1 MKRIL
6 FSIVC
11 ISLIPTVFADVNTPN
26 KNAQLIQAAYD
37 GDLQT
42 VQTLLADGAEVN
54 ARNNRGVTALIM
66 AAMEGH
72 TEVAKFLLEKGAD
85 INAKSNNGLTA
96 LVAARSRGYTD
107 IVQLL
112 GKTVTPA
119 VLIRKDGPR
128 LAWQGGKVGYIDHT
142 GKMIIEPQYA
152 SALEFSEDM
161 AAVLLGDKWGFVN
174 DQGKVVVPA
183 QFDKCSSFSEGFSA
197 VALDGKWKFIDRQG
211 NLTSNTVFEMARNF
225 SGGLAA
231 VKVDGK
237 WGYVDQKMTLVI
249 KPTFDD
255 AWYFREGLAP
265 VKIGSKWGYVD
276 TTGRVAIEP
285 HYYWADEFSE
295 GLAFV
300 EGGTDNEG
308 YIDKTGKLVIAR
320 RFFSANPFSHGL
332 AAVLTQAGGTYGL
345 IDRSGQMVVPAQF
358 EEVRPFSE
366 GLAPVRVKYKW
377 GYIDPN
383 GKTVIEPNFF
393 RAEGFSGGLALVSDD
408 KGKVSYIDKSANLVW
423 APSAN
428 QVSPPP
434 QDKSKPPAPTRRIRN
449 PVMKVQLDGPN
460 QVPPKE
466 VVVVGNPFRKRFP
479 DNMDWKEDKPS
490 VFARNVWDMVV
501 YDGRIY
507 LGSGDYWNNAGPTDI
522 YCFVPGQNQFTLDY
536 TAPDEMVSKFY
547 IFEGK
552 LVVPGN
558 DPQESWDFG
567 NIYIKE
573 SGAWRKV
580 RTIPNGL
587 HCFNMAYAQGTLFAG
602 IGTEHA
608 PKLLASKN
616 WGQTWEPVV
625 FKSFPGTLFTWNSQL
640 FAFDFF
646 NNLCRYENGVLY
658 SDKVVPEGAQ
668 SAKDV
673 ASSWPGW
680 RCTEA
685 IPFAGG
691 LILVSAGIGT
701 TLEYGP
707 FPLLFIEPNQTEAS
721 VIGLFEDK
729 NVMDTCVSG
738 ETLYALCTRPAA
750 EGTFE
755 NTIYSTRDVR
765 TWHCEVT
772 FTTTSFT
779 RSFVETGGDFYVGIG
794 CSGLARGSLPNSTG
808 DILRVIRKTEK

>member
-11 ISLIPTVFADVNTPN
+11 ISLIPTAFADVNTPN
-26 KNAQLIQAAYD
+26 KNSQLIQAAYD

-72 TEVAKFLLEKGAD
+72 TEVAKLLLEKGAD
-85 INAKSNNGLTA
+85 INAKSNSGLTA
-96 LVAARSRGYTD
+96 LGAARSRGYTD

-119 VLIRKDGPR
+119 VLIGKDGLR
-128 LAWQGGKVGYIDHT
+128 LAWQDGKVGYIDHT

-161 AAVLLGDKWGFVN
+161 AAVLIKDKWGFVN
-174 DQGKVVVPA
+174 SQGKVVVPA
-183 QFDKCSSFSEGFSA
+183 RFDKCSSFSEGFSA
-197 VALDGKWKFIDRQG
+197 VVLDGKWKFIDRQG
-211 NLTSNTVFEMARNF
+211 NLVRNVAFEIARSF

-255 AWYFREGLAP
+255 AWYFSEGLAP
-265 VKIGSKWGYVD
+265 VRIGSKWGYVD

-285 HYYWADEFSE
+285 RYYWADEFSE

-308 YIDKTGKLVIAR
+308 YIDKTGKLVIAG
-320 RFFSANPFSHGL
+320 RFFSAKLFSQGL
-332 AAVLTQAGGTYGL
+332 AGVLTQAGGAYCL
-345 IDRSGQMVVPAQF
+345 IDKSGRVVAPAQF
-358 EEVRPFSE
+358 EEVGPFSE
-366 GLAPVRVKYKW
+366 GLAPIRVKSGC

-383 GKTVIEPNFF
+383 GKMVIEPNFL
-393 RAEGFSGGLALVSDD
+393 RADGFSGGLAFVVDD
-408 KGKVSYIDKSANLVW
+408 KRKVGYIDKSANLVW
-423 APSAN
+423 TPSTN
-428 QVSPPP
+428 QVSPQP
-434 QDKSKPPAPTRRIRN
+434 QEQPKPPRPIRRIQN

-466 VVVVGNPFRKRFP
+466 IVVVGNPFRKRFP
-479 DNMDWKEDKPS
+479 DGVNWKEDKPS

-522 YCFVPGQNQFTLDY
+522 YCFVPDQNQFTLDY

-567 NIYIKE
+567 NVYIKE
-573 SGAWRKV
+573 SGVWRKV
-580 RTIPNGL
+580 RTIPNGVI
-587 HCFNMAYAQGTLFAG
+587 CFNMAYAQGTLFAVV
-602 IGTEHA
+602 GTEHA
-608 PKLLASKN
+608 LKLLASKN

-625 FKSFPGTLFTWNSQL
+625 LKSYPSTLFTWNSQL

-658 SDKVVPEGAQ
+658 SEKAVPEGA
-668 SAKDV
+668 KDV
-673 ASSWPGW
+673 TSSWPGW
-680 RCTEA
+680 RCAEA
-685 IPFAGG
+685 TPFANGV
-691 LILVSAGIGT
+691 ILVSAGLVLN
-701 TLEYGP
+701 LEHGP
-707 FPLLFIEPNQTEAS
+707 FPLLFLEPGQTEAA
-721 VIGLFEDK
+721 VLDFFEDK

-755 NTIYSTRDVR
+755 NSIYSTKDVK
-765 TWHCEVT
+765 TWRCEAT
-772 FTTTSFT
+772 FTTASFT
-779 RSFVETGGDFYVGIG
+779 RSFVEVNGEFYVGIG
-794 CSGLARGSLPNSTG
+794 CRGYTSDPLPNSTG